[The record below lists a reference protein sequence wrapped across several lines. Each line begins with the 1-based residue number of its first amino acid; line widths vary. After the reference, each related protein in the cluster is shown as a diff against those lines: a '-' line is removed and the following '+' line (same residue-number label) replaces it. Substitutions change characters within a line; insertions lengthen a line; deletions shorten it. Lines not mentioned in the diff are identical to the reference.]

1 MPLRDPKTWGI
12 ISIITGAF
20 AAASSLRSN
29 YIVSK
34 TKEQGERHHR
44 EDMELHREDMEL
56 QRENMKF
63 QQMLKAEADLDK
75 TNAELRELAKEKSE
89 LVADKNKQWFS
100 TDTSPHDN
108 QIKSWEARELELNQL
123 KTIQIQKVESF
134 QTSKPSSLLDDFPD
148 EI

>member
-34 TKEQGERHHR
+34 TKEQGERH
-44 EDMELHREDMEL
+44 HREDMEL